1 MGKKPSEL
9 YDSIYQNSLKSEG
22 VKPVAVPP
30 RRKINLKPAI
40 TIVAAAALIVG
51 TVGVYNRVEYIR
63 DQRGVND
70 FYKDSGYYAAIQDTI
85 WDSIDDSGHK
95 YGYNQDS
102 LAGWVSRSENPDLAL
117 FSIYKAVRQ
126 RTDWDTTIWNMNE
139 VTSRVHLGQDGSIGY
154 ESFQDYLTKKGFV
167 DKDGKPDTDKY
178 EKIMTERVLAEKT
191 VNEVEQNNGVSK

>member
-9 YDSIYQNSLKSEG
+9 YDSIYQSSLKSEG

-85 WDSIDDSGHK
+85 WDSIDDGGHK
-95 YGYNQDS
+95 YGYNQNDFGQTVITTGS
-102 LAGWVSRSENPDLAL
+102 PRKYNDDKITYVNQKLMSE
-117 FSIYKAVRQ
+117 Y
-126 RTDWDTTIWNMNE
+126 
-139 VTSRVHLGQDGSIGY
+139 
-154 ESFQDYLTKKGFV
+154 DY
-167 DKDGKPDTDKY
+167 
-178 EKIMTERVLAEKT
+178 I
-191 VNEVEQNNGVSK
+191 SKQMQSAKRR

>member
-22 VKPVAVPP
+22 VKSVAVPP

-85 WDSIDDSGHK
+85 WDSIDDGGHK
-95 YGYNQDS
+95 YGYNQND

-126 RTDWDTTIWNMNE
+126 RTDLNTTIWNMNE

>member
-22 VKPVAVPP
+22 VKSVAVPP

-85 WDSIDDSGHK
+85 WDSIDDGGHK
-95 YGYNQDS
+95 YGYNQKD

-126 RTDWDTTIWNMNE
+126 RTDLNTTIWNMNE

>member
-22 VKPVAVPP
+22 VKSVAVPP

-85 WDSIDDSGHK
+85 WDSIDDGGHK
-95 YGYNQDS
+95 YGYNQKD

-126 RTDWDTTIWNMNE
+126 RTDLNTTIWNMNE

-167 DKDGKPDTDKY
+167 DEDGKPDTDKY